1 MLYICLATDRFPFS
15 FVIREPSLLR
25 AGEGVDDF
33 FNAKQHKSITPPLA
47 ESNFLLPLLEVVEKI
62 RNPSFK
68 QKHF

>member
-1 MLYICLATDRFPFS
+1 M
-15 FVIREPSLLR
+15 R
-25 AGEGVDDF
+25 AGEEVDDF